1 MLSRMQRE
9 YRRNATRRW
18 NVKTGATRSG
28 KTYGDYFIIPKR
40 IMAGSGK
47 PGLNVILGNTKG
59 TLQRNIIQPLQDLYG
74 PSLVS
79 DIRSDNTATLFGE
92 TAYCLGADN
101 VRHVNRLR
109 GSSIKYCYGDEVTT
123 WHQDV
128 FDMLKSRLDKPYS
141 LFDGTCNPAHPTH
154 WFKLFLDGNADI
166 YQQAYTIDDNPF
178 LAHEFVANL
187 KQEYTGTVY
196 YDRYIRGLWVAAE
209 GAIYRQFCD
218 NPDRYIT
225 DRPPQIMRAVIG
237 VDFGGGTSA
246 HAFCCLGFTAGMR
259 DLVVLDELREQD
271 ALTPDVLEQRF
282 VDFVRRCQ
290 MRWLVTDAYCDNA
303 EKTLIAGLRTAAAQ
317 ARLPLNIG
325 NAIKRPINDRIRALC
340 ILMGAD
346 RFRVVRSCTA
356 TIDAL
361 RSAVWD
367 AKKPVAD
374 VRLDDGTTNIDS
386 LDALEYAYER
396 DIETLVS
403 MWRQT

>member
-9 YRRNATRRW
+9 YRRNATHRW

-154 WFKLFLDGNADI
+154 WFKTFLDGNADI

-178 LAHEFVANL
+178 LAPEFVANL
-187 KQEYTGTVY
+187 KREYTGTVY
-196 YDRYIRGLWVAAE
+196 YDRYILGLWAVAD
-209 GAIYRQFCD
+209 GLIYPHFARCVTDSLPDQF
-218 NPDRYIT
+218 DRYIVSMDYGIQNATAMILWGRRAGVWYAIREYYHSGRESREQKT
-225 DRPPQIMRAVIG
+225 DDDYWQAYIELTNGLRISRLIIDP
-237 VDFGGGTSA
+237 SA
-246 HAFCCLGFTAGMR
+246 ASFIVLARRRGAPVM
-259 DLVVLDELREQD
+259 DADNDVLDGIRETSTAMQRGRIKVSRQCKQL
-271 ALTPDVLEQRF
+271 ALE
-282 VDFVRRCQ
+282 
-290 MRWLVTDAYCDNA
+290 
-303 EKTLIAGLRTAAAQ
+303 AQ
-317 ARLPLNIG
+317 G
-325 NAIKRPINDRIRALC
+325 Y
-340 ILMGAD
+340 M
-346 RFRVVRSCTA
+346 
-356 TIDAL
+356 
-361 RSAVWD
+361 WD
-367 AKKPVAD
+367 AKKAKEQGEERPVKAND
-374 VRLDDGTTNIDS
+374 HLM
-386 LDALEYAYER
+386 DALRYFVRTVISEKNTAIAVR
-396 DIETLVS
+396 
-403 MWRQT
+403 

>member
-9 YRRNATRRW
+9 YRRNATHRW

-47 PGLNVILGNTKG
+47 SGLNVILGNTKG

-74 PSLVS
+74 PSLIS

-154 WFKLFLDGNADI
+154 WFKTFLDGNADI

-178 LAHEFVANL
+178 LAPEFVANL